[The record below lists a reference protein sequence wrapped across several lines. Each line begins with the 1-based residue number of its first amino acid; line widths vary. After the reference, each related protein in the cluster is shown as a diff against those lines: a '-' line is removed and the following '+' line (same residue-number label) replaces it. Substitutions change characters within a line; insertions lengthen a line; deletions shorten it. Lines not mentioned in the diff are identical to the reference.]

1 MARPL
6 PTDDEILE
14 IRSDLVDGNFL
25 ADGDDLQTAAG
36 KALNKVKIDLE
47 DKRGVLWSQ
56 VWDANNSKYFV
67 GADGVTRN
75 DDKIPRMI
83 SLKTVRDVFRDYA
96 IQMGADSQWWVVS
109 EEYEK
114 DYQDMLLTAKLD
126 EDLDDSGSISDDE
139 TGRTGQVFLR
149 R

>member
-14 IRSDLVDGNFL
+14 IRSDIVAFL
-25 ADGDDLQTAAG
+25 PEGDDLQTAAG
-36 KALNKVKIDLE
+36 KALNKVKIELE

-56 VWDANNSKYFV
+56 VWDADNTKYFV

-75 DDKIPRMI
+75 EDKLPYMI
-83 SLKTVRDVFRDYA
+83 ALKTVSRVFRDYA
-96 IQMGADSQWWVVS
+96 IKMGDDSEWKAVGLVY
-109 EEYEK
+109 EDEYE
-114 DYQDMLLTAKLD
+114 DMLLTAKLD
-126 EDLDDSGSISDDE
+126 EDLDDSGTISDDE